1 MNGSNYKVLERSFVQ
16 HLLVNAIQ
24 KPNKANNQYI
34 DALQGNSSTVNCNPI
49 LSTKEQNV
57 L

>member
-1 MNGSNYKVLERSFVQ
+1 MNGSNYKVLEISFVQ

-34 DALQGNSSTVNCNPI
+34 DALQGNSSTVNCKPI